1 MFKKFGIG
9 VYKMKTDLVVIGGG
23 IAGLTAA
30 LSLNKKGFKIVLLEK
45 SGRLGGAMYTVEEN
59 GFQSELGPNTV
70 LETSP
75 KVTKLIEE
83 AGLADVKTYADET
96 SKNRYIVRNGK
107 PTPLA
112 MSPLAFIKSPLFS
125 WKAKLRLIGD
135 LFVPAW
141 NNSYEENLSQFVTRR
156 LGKEFLDYAIN
167 PFVAGVYAGEPSELS
182 VKHGFPKL
190 YELEQKYGGVFKG
203 QFKGARD
210 RKRSGETSKQNAR
223 MFSFPEGLKMLPEQI
238 AEILGDAIIKNSNVT
253 DMNKKDGNWNV
264 IYQNLEGIKH
274 NIDTKAVLYAGR
286 AFDLADIKLDK
297 QTPNDFKKISNVYHP
312 PVTVMSLGFRKSD
325 VSDPLEGFGVLVP
338 KVENLNILGILYS
351 STLFPNRAPKDYVLI
366 TVFVGGSR
374 QPELSKMDDDALVK
388 IVLDD
393 VNTILGLKGEPVY
406 KNLSRWDKAIPQYQ
420 VGYGKYK
427 KMISRLT
434 KENSGLFFT
443 GNYINGISVADTI
456 VHATDTAGLIYKYF
470 AKESV

>member
-1 MFKKFGIG
+1 
-9 VYKMKTDLVVIGGG
+9 
-23 IAGLTAA
+23 
-30 LSLNKKGFKIVLLEK
+30 
-45 SGRLGGAMYTVEEN
+45 VEEN

-75 KVTKLIEE
+75 IVTKLIEE
-83 AGLADVKTYADET
+83 AGLTDKKTYADET
-96 SKNRYIVRNGK
+96 SKNRYIVKNGK

-125 WKAKLRLIGD
+125 WKAKLRLMGD

-141 NNSYEENLSQFVTRR
+141 DNSYEENLSQFVTRR

-167 PFVAGVYAGEPSELS
+167 PFVAGVYAGEPNKLS

-223 MFSFPEGLKMLPEQI
+223 MFSFPEGLKMLPERI
-238 AEILGDAIIKNSNVT
+238 AKMLDDSIIKNTNVT
-253 DMNKKDGNWNV
+253 EILKRGRDWNV
-264 IYQNLEGIKH
+264 FYKNLEGIQHKI
-274 NIDTKAVLYAGR
+274 NTNAVLYAGR
-286 AFDLADIKLDK
+286 AFDLAQIKLGPQIPDE
-297 QTPNDFKKISNVYHP
+297 FKKLANIYHP
-312 PVTVMSLGFRKSD
+312 PVTVISLGFKRSD
-325 VSDPLEGFGVLVP
+325 VVDPLKGFGVLVP
-338 KVENLNILGILYS
+338 KVENFNILGILYS
-351 STLFPNRAPKDYVLI
+351 STLFPNRAPEGHVLL

-374 QPELSKMDDDALVK
+374 QPEISKLEDDKLVK

-393 VNTILGLKGEPVY
+393 VNTILGLKGEPTY
-406 KNLSRWDKAIPQYQ
+406 KNISRWDKAIPQYQ

-427 KMISRLT
+427 KMISGLT

-443 GNYINGISVADTI
+443 GNFINGISVADTI
-456 VHATDTAGLIYKYF
+456 VHATDTAESIHKF
-470 AKESV
+470 FTKETI